1 MAIARSGGMRQRHE
15 GFARK
20 TPRPDKAQ
28 LGRTR
33 VAETPLRIHVSGVNL
48 PDNFGTHARE
58 LLGRRLG
65 RFATHIERAT
75 VRFKDINGPRGG
87 VDTLCRI
94 QLTVSHRPTVLVE
107 NRAVDAEA
115 ALKRSATAAASAMDR
130 SVGRAGLRTPPPTV
144 ALEPPEEVQATKQS
158 PKKAPAKAESP
169 AGGRVAR
176 KRRRKPGGRA
186 RAAGQ
191 AKRTRAKMGYKLEQ
205 SATTP
210 SRKST
215 RKGIH
220 KKKSG
225 SKLRRRQVAKV
236 RSSKARATRAGV
248 QRQRGSRGHR

>member
-1 MAIARSGGMRQRHE
+1 
-15 GFARK
+15 
-20 TPRPDKAQ
+20 
-28 LGRTR
+28 
-33 VAETPLRIHVSGVNL
+33 VSGVNL
-48 PDNFGTHARE
+48 PEDFGWYARE

-75 VRFKDINGPRGG
+75 VRFKDVNGPRGG

-115 ALKRSATAAASAMDR
+115 ALKRSATAAANAMGR
-130 SVGRAGLRTPPPTV
+130 SVGRAGLRTPAPTV
-144 ALEPPEEVQATKQS
+144 APEPPEEEQAAEPS
-158 PKKAPAKAESP
+158 PRKTSAKRRSP
-169 AGGRVAR
+169 AGRRVAR
-176 KRRRKPGGRA
+176 KGRRRPGGPA

-191 AKRTRAKMGYKLEQ
+191 AKRTRRKMGYKLEQ
-205 SATTP
+205 SATKP

-225 SKLRRRQVAKV
+225 SKLGRRQAAKV
-236 RSSKARATRAGV
+236 RSPKARATRARV
-248 QRQRGSRGHR
+248 QRQRGAGGHR